1 MAQKTERVTVACGD
15 GIGPEIMASVLK
27 ILRAGGAGFEEDRIE
42 IGEKVYQS
50 GFDSGVKPS
59 DWETIQNNRFF
70 LKAPVTTPQGGG
82 FKSLNVT
89 VRAALG
95 LFANVRPSRALC
107 PYVPS
112 KHPDMDVVI
121 VRENEEGLYT
131 GVEYRQSPE
140 TCAAL
145 KLTSAFACRRIA
157 RFAFQFARAAGRKK
171 VTCMTKDNIMKMTDG
186 LFHKMFQET
195 AENFPDIES
204 EHWIIDIG
212 AAKFATA
219 PESFDVLV
227 LPNLYGDILSDV
239 AAQTAGSVGLGASG
253 NIGET
258 HAVFEA
264 VHGSAPR
271 RAGRDMANPSG
282 LLQAALMMLS
292 CMGQDKTAQKI
303 QDAYLKTLEDGVHTY
318 DIFKEPVSKIKAGTA
333 AFTQAVIDR
342 LGDKPQR
349 LDLPPP
355 GKGLSGAPS
364 ASTDPPAA
372 FAASDR
378 TSEARPVAD
387 RIAADR
393 ISADLAKA
401 KRRPLETIPSSPKAP
416 VSATASE
423 DEKNLTA
430 GSPSSA
436 PAADSAGQSKMLE
449 GIDVFIDNGG
459 RSAQETVSL
468 IQAVL
473 KGGAP
478 EEGGFFS
485 GPHRGGPN
493 LGGPDSSKPAA
504 GRGAPRGGSASAAL
518 PFKLSLIADRG
529 AMIYPESRGERS
541 FVSDQFRCRFLKTE
555 ERAGPQQLWGLLC
568 SLSRSGLDVIKTEN
582 LYSFSGGERGYSL
595 LQGEK

>member
-1 MAQKTERVTVACGD
+1 MTQKSERVTVAFGD
-15 GIGPEIMASVLK
+15 GIGPEIMGSVLK
-27 ILRAGGAGFEEDRIE
+27 ILRAGGADFQEDRIE
-42 IGEKVYQS
+42 IGETVYKK
-50 GFDSGVKPS
+50 GFDSGINPS
-59 DWETIQNNRFF
+59 DWERIQSNRFF

-95 LFANVRPSRALC
+95 LFANVRPARALC

-131 GVEYRQSPE
+131 GVEYRQSRE
-140 TCAAL
+140 TCAGL
-145 KLTSAFACRRIA
+145 KLTSAPACRRIA

-171 VTCMTKDNIMKMTDG
+171 LTCMTKDNIMKMTDG
-186 LFHKMFQET
+186 LFHKIFRET
-195 AENFPDIES
+195 AKDFSDIES

-219 PESFDVLV
+219 PETFDVLV

-258 HAVFEA
+258 HAMFEA

-318 DIFKEPVSKIKAGTA
+318 DIFKEPISKIKAGTS

-342 LGDKPQR
+342 LGDKPRR
-349 LDLPPP
+349 LSLPPP
-355 GKGLSGAPS
+355 GKGLSFIATGKSSGASSS
-364 ASTDPPAA
+364 AKAVSAGEALEAA
-372 FAASDR
+372 GRQS
-378 TSEARPVAD
+378 VA
-387 RIAADR
+387 R
-393 ISADLAKA
+393 ISTEAAPAETALASPA
-401 KRRPLETIPSSPKAP
+401 ETAGSGGGGKIF
-416 VSATASE
+416 
-423 DEKNLTA
+423 TA
-430 GSPSSA
+430 GSPLSA
-436 PAADSAGQSKMLE
+436 SAGKSKVLE
-449 GIDVFIDNGG
+449 GVDVFIDNGG
-459 RSAQETVSL
+459 RSAGETASL

-473 KGGAP
+473 KN
-478 EEGGFFS
+478 
-485 GPHRGGPN
+485 GP
-493 LGGPDSSKPAA
+493 
-504 GRGAPRGGSASAAL
+504 

-529 AMIYPESRGERS
+529 AMIYPENRGARS
-541 FVSDQFRCRFLKTE
+541 FLSDQFRCRLRKTE
-555 ERAGPQQLWGLLC
+555 ESAGPQQLWSLLQ
-568 SLSRSGLDVIKTEN
+568 SLSRSGLDIIKTEN
-582 LYSFSGGERGYSL
+582 LYSFSGEGKGYSL
-595 LQGEK
+595 LQGEKHD